1 MKKFVVSL
9 FSVVVVFGLFA
20 DGYITNK
27 WTNADAG
34 TTVTNASLWSELSNW
49 ESDFVPNGANTRVIF
64 PKFTGSRYVKIDSP
78 LTLNYLLGQSSD
90 TTPIVISD
98 SGITMSH
105 PTSFSEI
112 SGGRYFTDFFCA
124 GKNYFGVSGNLEIN
138 GTITATRLTLVNKT
152 NCMRLDNF
160 AASSSPDRNSDL
172 NIDTLYRGSG
182 HFYVVGPRKGA
193 AHEGEWFVKAGSPYL
208 FRDSASGPKIASGA
222 VVACGDIFPE
232 GTFVKRIFS
241 ETCIELSAPASDSA
255 GEGLKTLSFAAI
267 TPKTRIS
274 IPTMTMA
281 TYSRTYTYFVKHE
294 ADDDFEVEVQN
305 LVSGMSNNN
314 SGNAKFAPDNYYS
327 RNLVPAKIIIHDAAA
342 GTSGNHQNAKYLQV
356 ELGTCHLEFA
366 ETGRAGAL
374 PGIPDSL
381 TITQPGVAAS
391 SVSRLSVTNNI
402 HAVIGNFTNFF
413 HVVQKE
419 GAGTL
424 TLGLTNNV
432 SLNTGTLIVKEG
444 TVVLPEG
451 AWVKTIAVSN
461 GATLRI
467 EGKIAPEKFIAQ
479 AGAVVSGGGVLRVPD
494 AKNAEGVVF
503 ADGAVLEIPGVA
515 QLRDAAPATNVP
527 SSVAFWIDASRIE
540 TITFA
545 DGLLTNVTRIAD
557 VRGESYGFATNTL
570 GGYPRLVRD
579 HRDRPHH
586 IYLPWID
593 SANSSQDPDKCM
605 ALVWDKPI
613 TNIRAVFQV
622 VDTRNGGG
630 QFLGMTKRL
639 SGSEDFMRPGED
651 RDKLTQP
658 IFHANGCAAVR
669 SGKFYVNGKLYNPD
683 NGYPYPGGGATRRL
697 EDGTQKS
704 WSVSTVL
711 SAHPISGTKADAF
724 GFNGH
729 AVNRSGNHRVCEC
742 LVFTNEVSE
751 TERLAITGY
760 LMKKWMNH
768 NVEWDVMDGDPLPE
782 VDTDQIGG
790 ISVSGDESVYV
801 GEVYGS
807 SAIVKRGF
815 GNLVLGDYVQ
825 ESGSIEVADGCLTV
839 KSSIPSIADVPQGAY
854 IHLDASD
861 VSKLTVKSSGMV
873 SEWRDVRGE
882 GYPVASAYT
891 YVTNNSWA
899 TLTTT
904 PRGMT
909 AVNLGPFKGHDSVSW
924 LDIWQAPIIQYEP
937 CSEFHTVF
945 MVMDS
950 SQGGGQL
957 VGVGQKLVGVGQ
969 KSYYLRG
976 PNEGYGINR
985 FCNATDGLPHT
996 VPIISSTYFKKLSSA
1011 GVTEVN
1017 SWSSQ
1022 KNLINENG
1030 SRVRLNGERVNPL
1043 TTGFSGGWD
1052 LVSLVSYENFGG
1064 GCLGGYYYNKY
1075 VGGQAVGEAI
1085 LYKEGLTEEEVERT
1099 EAYLRWKWFGE
1110 ATPKYR
1116 PAVVSNL
1123 TVRSGATLSVVGGA
1137 PLTVNGAF
1145 SVQGIV
1151 SGDVVLASGAELVV
1165 NVGADGSLS
1174 TSGFAGALDLS
1185 NGVKVRLCG
1194 EVNKLAPGEYTIAQT
1209 AGLTFSA
1216 SGSSVVSDVPF
1227 KRNLSLGLGTD
1238 GNALVL
1244 KVLAP
1249 GLRVI
1254 VR

>member
-1 MKKFVVSL
+1 MRMKKFVVSL

-34 TTVTNASLWSELSNW
+34 TTITNASLWSDLGNW
-49 ESDFVPNGANTRVIF
+49 ESAFVPNGDNVRVIF
-64 PKFTGSRYVKIDSP
+64 PTFSDSRYVKIDAP
-78 LTLNYLLGQSSD
+78 ITLNEFLGNSKKD
-90 TTPIVISD
+90 TTPTFVSD
-98 SGITMSH
+98 SAITMMH
-105 PTSFSEI
+105 PTSFSQL
-112 SGGRYFTDFFCA
+112 SCGRYFLNFNSA
-124 GKNYFGVSGNLEIN
+124 GKEDFGLAGYLQIN
-138 GTITATRLTLVNKT
+138 GCLASKTLTLINQTSSV
-152 NCMRLDNF
+152 RLDNF
-160 AASSSPDRNSDL
+160 AVSSNPLRENDF
-172 NIDTLYRGSG
+172 NIGKLYRGSG
-182 HFYVVGPRKGA
+182 HLYIVGPRKGL
-193 AHEGEWFVKAGSPYL
+193 AHEGNWFVQPGSPYL
-208 FRDSASGPKIASGA
+208 FREGTEPKIAAGA
-222 VVACGDIFPE
+222 VVSCGDVFPA
-232 GTFVKRIFS
+232 GAFVKRIFS
-241 ETCIELSAPASDSA
+241 DTCIELSAPAAVTAES
-255 GEGLKTLSFAAI
+255 GVKTIAFAAI
-267 TPKTRIS
+267 TPKTRIT
-274 IPTMTMA
+274 IPTMEMA
-281 TYSRTYTYFVKHE
+281 TWSRTYTYFVKYE
-294 ADDDFEVEVQN
+294 ADDDFEVEVTN
-305 LVSGMSNNN
+305 LVTGVSSLNDGY
-314 SGNAKFAPDNYYS
+314 GKFTPSNYYS
-327 RNLVPAKIIIHDAAA
+327 KDMVPAKIIIHDAAK
-342 GTSGNHQNAKYLQV
+342 GTSNKKQYAKFMQV

-366 ETGRAGAL
+366 ETGREGAV
-374 PGIPDSL
+374 PGIPDSI
-381 TITQPGVAAS
+381 TITDPTAKNS
-391 SVSRLSVTNNI
+391 DVSRLSVTNNI
-402 HAVIGNFTNFF
+402 HAVIGFFTNFY

-432 SLNTGTLIVKEG
+432 SLNTGTLVVKEG

-451 AWVKTIAVSN
+451 SWVKTIAVSN

-479 AGAVVSGGGVLRVPD
+479 AGAVVSGSGILRVPD
-494 AKNAEGVVF
+494 AKDAQGVVF
-503 ADGAVLEIPGVA
+503 ADGAALEIPGVA

-527 SSVAFWIDASRIE
+527 SSVAFWIDASRMD

-545 DGLLTNVTRIAD
+545 DELLTNVTRIAD

-579 HRDRPHH
+579 HRGRPHH
-586 IYLPWID
+586 INLPWVS
-593 SANSSQDPDKCM
+593 SAHGKTDPDELI
-605 ALVWDKPI
+605 ALIWDKPY

-622 VDTRNGGG
+622 LDPRDGGG

-639 SGSEDFMRPGED
+639 SGNDFMRPGED
-651 RDKLTQP
+651 RHLLAKP
-658 IFHANGCAAVR
+658 IFYQNGCAAVR
-669 SGKFYVNGKLYNPD
+669 AGKFYINGKLYNPD
-683 NGYPYPGGGATRRL
+683 NGYPYSGGGAVRRL
-697 EDGTQKS
+697 EDGTQAT
-704 WSVSTVL
+704 WSETMVA
-711 SAHPISGTKADAF
+711 SAHPTSNTKADAF
-724 GFNGH
+724 GFNEL
-729 AVNRSGNHRVCEC
+729 AVNRSGHHRVCEC
-742 LVFTNEVSE
+742 LIFTNEVTD

-768 NVEWDVMDGDPLPE
+768 NVEWKVMDGDPLPE
-782 VDTDQIGG
+782 IDTDQIGAL
-790 ISVSGDESVYV
+790 SVNENENVYV
-801 GEVYGS
+801 GVVGGL
-807 SAIVKRGF
+807 SAVVKRGS
-815 GNLVLGDYVQ
+815 GSLVLGDYAQ
-825 ESGSIEVADGCLTV
+825 ESGSIDVQDGSLTV
-839 KSSIPSIADVPQGAY
+839 NSSISSIADVPQGAY

-861 VSKLTVKSSGMV
+861 ASKYTVKSSGMV
-873 SEWRDVRGE
+873 SEWRDVRGAE
-882 GYPVASAYT
+882 YPVASAYT

-909 AVNLGPFKGHDSVSW
+909 AVNFGPFKAHDSLSW
-924 LDIWQAPIIQYEP
+924 LDRWQAPIMHYP
-937 CSEFHTVF
+937 ACSEFHTVF

-950 SQGGGQL
+950 SQGGGYL
-957 VGVGQKLVGVGQ
+957 VGVGQNPGA
-969 KSYYLRG
+969 LRG

-985 FCNATDGLPHT
+985 FCSAADGLPHT
-996 VPIISSTYFKKLSSA
+996 VPIISSTYFTVSDT
-1011 GVTEVN
+1011 GVTGAN

-1022 KNLINENG
+1022 KNLLNENG

-1064 GCLGGYYYNKY
+1064 GGFAGYYYNKY
-1075 VGGQAVGEAI
+1075 VGGQAIGEVI
-1085 LYKEGLTEEEVERT
+1085 LYKEGLTDEEVERT

-1110 ATPKYR
+1110 TTPKYR

-1145 SVQGIV
+1145 SVQGTV

-1194 EVNKLAPGEYTIAQT
+1194 EVNKLASGEYTIAQT